1 MRNVSAVQAASNWA
15 NGMSNSSQKLT
26 AGVQAVTVSP
36 TSLAA
41 GRIDAMVAGIQRAA
55 TSGKIA
61 AGLNSVSLQ
70 DWQQAMLTKG
80 VPRVAAGAQ
89 AAKSKVQSFFTQF
102 LPYLQQGVQQLAATP
117 RGDLET
123 NIARAAAMMR
133 HNSQFRYQR

>member
-1 MRNVSAVQAASNWA
+1 MKNVSPTQAASNWA
-15 NGMSNSSQKLT
+15 NGMANSSQKLT
-26 AGVQAVTVSP
+26 AGINAVTVSP

-55 TSGKIA
+55 ASGKIA
-61 AGLNSVSLQ
+61 AGLNAVSLQ
-70 DWQQAMLTKG
+70 EWQQAMLTKG

-89 AAKSKVQSFFTQF
+89 AAKNKVQAFFTQF
-102 LPYLQQGVQQLAATP
+102 LPYLQQGVQALQATP

-133 HNSQFRYQR
+133 HNAQFRYTR